1 MCELRVFTIPRVVVV
16 LVVLLATAGGETE
29 EPERHA
35 DALAHPAPAAAA
47 ARAPDAAAAA
57 TTEMPVRKGVAWLA
71 RSLCLRL
78 EFGNG
83 SAGMHPHALDGR
95 ARAASAA
102 GRVRVGVLGGGGRG
116 GRGGRRG
123 RRRCRLRRR

>member
-1 MCELRVFTIPRVVVV
+1 M

-57 TTEMPVRKGVAWLA
+57 TTEMPVR
-71 RSLCLRL
+71 
-78 EFGNG
+78 
-83 SAGMHPHALDGR
+83 
-95 ARAASAA
+95 
-102 GRVRVGVLGGGGRG
+102 
-116 GRGGRRG
+116 
-123 RRRCRLRRR
+123 

>member
-1 MCELRVFTIPRVVVV
+1 MV
-16 LVVLLATAGGETE
+16 LLVILATAGGETE

-47 ARAPDAAAAA
+47 RAPDAAVA
-57 TTEMPVRKGVAWLA
+57 TTEMPVRNGVSGLV
-71 RSLCLRL
+71 SLRL
-78 EFGNG
+78 QFGMDAWINR
-83 SAGMHPHALDGR
+83 HPHALDGG

-102 GRVRVGVLGGGGRG
+102 GRVRVGVLGRGGRG
-116 GRGGRRG
+116 GRGGCRG